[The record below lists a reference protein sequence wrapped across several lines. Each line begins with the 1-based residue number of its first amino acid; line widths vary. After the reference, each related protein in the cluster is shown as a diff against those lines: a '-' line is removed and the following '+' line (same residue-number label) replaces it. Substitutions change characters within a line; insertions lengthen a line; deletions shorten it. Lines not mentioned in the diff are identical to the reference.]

1 MPIFGDLG
9 SKFSETNVRFEI
21 KTFEIGYMQNFA
33 NIKMLILSPKCSN
46 TGISFQNSQKP
57 MSDFKSAHS
66 K

>member
-1 MPIFGDLG
+1 MSIFGDLG

-33 NIKMLILSPKCSN
+33 NIKMLILWPKCSN

>member
-9 SKFSETNVRFEI
+9 LNFSETDLRFEI

-33 NIKMLILSPKCSN
+33 NIKKLILCPKCSN
-46 TGISFQNSQKP
+46 TEIWFQNSQKP